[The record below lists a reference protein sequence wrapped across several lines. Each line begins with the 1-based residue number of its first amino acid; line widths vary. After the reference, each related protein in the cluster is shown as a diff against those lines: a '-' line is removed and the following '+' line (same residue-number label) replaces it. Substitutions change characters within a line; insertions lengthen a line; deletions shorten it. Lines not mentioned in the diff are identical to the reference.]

1 MQAYRNV
8 GGTVRAIKVD
18 VDPGGAPI
26 LPPDTTVDPRPEPM
40 AGHYVTVVGKAWVQ
54 IPIPISS
61 PSVESLKSD
70 ALTRFSKWR
79 DWYINRPVE
88 HEGRMFDA
96 DELSRSRVTQALTVH
111 SSIGFLPPAWL
122 DVNKA
127 PFPLA
132 DIDTLKGIATAIL
145 TSFNN
150 GFFEAE
156 AKRAQI
162 LATSTA
168 EELAGIEIPEP
179 PMLGD
184 LPL

>member
-8 GGTVRAIKVD
+8 GGVVRQITVD
-18 VDPGGAPI
+18 TDPGGNPI
-26 LPPDTTVDPRPEPM
+26 LPPDTTVDSRPE
-40 AGHYVTVVGKAWVQ
+40 ALEGHYVTVVGKSWVQ
-54 IPIPISS
+54 IPIP
-61 PSVESLKSD
+61 VVTVSLENLKAA
-70 ALTRFSKWR
+70 ALVRFAKWR
-79 DWYINRPVE
+79 EQHINRPVE
-88 HEGRMFDA
+88 HAGRMFDA

-111 SSIGFLPPAWL
+111 ASIGFLPPAWL

-156 AKRAQI
+156 VKRSQI
-162 LATSTA
+162 AAATTEA
-168 EELAGIEIPEP
+168 ELAAVDIPEV
-179 PMLGD
+179 LI
-184 LPL
+184 